1 MILDNFRIFHK
12 SCLDPKNINDMK
24 EFTKKQFIL
33 LGQKI
38 VVNQDAGLKL
48 SVEELEKL
56 INTHKLISWIET
68 NVCILDL
75 WDRDNKKIMN
85 VEFESLLNAYGTF
98 GIENNGLSLLIFY
111 CFVFV
116 DNLPT
121 RTIEDLQ

>member
-1 MILDNFRIFHK
+1 MILDNFRIFRK

-38 VVNQDAGLKL
+38 AVNQDAGLKL

-85 VEFESLLNAYGTF
+85 VEFESLLNAYGTL

-116 DNLPT
+116 DKLPT
-121 RTIEDLQ
+121 RTLDDL

>member
-1 MILDNFRIFHK
+1 MILDNFRIFRK

-38 VVNQDAGLKL
+38 AVNQDAGLKL

-98 GIENNGLSLLIFY
+98 GIENDGLSLLIFY

-116 DNLPT
+116 DKLPT
-121 RTIEDLQ
+121 RTLDDL

>member
-1 MILDNFRIFHK
+1 
-12 SCLDPKNINDMK
+12 MK

-38 VVNQDAGLKL
+38 AVNQDAGLKL

-98 GIENNGLSLLIFY
+98 GIENDGLSLLIFY

-116 DNLPT
+116 DKLPT
-121 RTIEDLQ
+121 RTLDDL